1 MEAAPNTPIKNNIIS
16 VFIFIISNDL
26 FIVSGVINAINITTV
41 KAIIKHSLFAGDV
54 TFYIVEGVATCDNF
68 IYSKDY
74 YDSEYYGKINP
85 V

>member
-1 MEAAPNTPIKNNIIS
+1 MDSFGRNVDAPQDSQNNYY
-16 VFIFIISNDL
+16 
-26 FIVSGVINAINITTV
+26 TV